1 MAELLDLDEPVL
13 RVAVVEEPLDSQDLL
28 LVEALIH
35 IFIDWEIPW
44 NLHLSS
50 FSVTHSNNIIEFTTL
65 CYKRICRYN
74 ETHQASIT
82 HERHRHQLPP
92 AEGEI
97 PISTKCCFPLGMA
110 LIIGQVIK
118 LENKKDH

>member
-28 LVEALIH
+28 LVKALIH

-65 CYKRICRYN
+65 CYKMICRYN
-74 ETHQASIT
+74 ETHPTSIT
-82 HERHRHQLPP
+82 HERHRHQPPP
-92 AEGEI
+92 AEGE
-97 PISTKCCFPLGMA
+97 L
-110 LIIGQVIK
+110 LI
-118 LENKKDH
+118 

>member
-50 FSVTHSNNIIEFTTL
+50 FSVTHSNNIIEFTAL
-65 CYKRICRYN
+65 YYKRICRYN
-74 ETHQASIT
+74 ETQPASIA
-82 HERHRHQLPP
+82 HERHRHQPP
-92 AEGEI
+92 LQ
-97 PISTKCCFPLGMA
+97 K
-110 LIIGQVIK
+110 
-118 LENKKDH
+118 ENYQYQPNVVSH